1 MPRANSLYQISDLR
15 HYIDA
20 ENFGLLLDTSNAKYN
35 QAIWRRYAN
44 WGTPT
49 DDREWKQG
57 QKKTPIMVR
66 ASILGTHSPKPMR
79 NTEGWS
85 AYGGS
90 IPKIGHGFT
99 INESDLIEIRKNSKL
114 ANLTF
119 GVALT
124 DAFVSNSA
132 NMLGGIHNELSYM
145 TLQALSTGGIK
156 DVSIDGASYDFQ
168 FPIADNHFMSPDSGK
183 EWYKKQSDKLIAN
196 ELADPIKDIQEW
208 QDYLTD
214 TLNLAVDHWKMSKSL
229 LKLLLKHPAVITAYK
244 ASKNYF
250 HPEDVKVVKADVLA
264 WLHNEMEIWMFDVID
279 FKSRHEEDGIPVNDE
294 PAFDKHNM
302 VACSSQ
308 IVPFEMKCMNSIYKD
323 RMGMGGQTNANL
335 YSLVENRIAVL
346 NTWQER
352 PIQNII
358 DCELYAAPV
367 FNNLNEYGVAK
378 CYTD

>member
-1 MPRANSLYQISDLR
+1 MARSNSLYQTTDLR

-20 ENFGLLLDTSNAKYN
+20 ENFGLLLVNTNAKYN
-35 QAIWRRYAN
+35 TAIWRRYAN

-99 INESDLIEIRKNSKL
+99 IDESDLIEIRKNSKL

-124 DAFVSNSA
+124 DSFVTNSD
-132 NMLGGIHNELSYM
+132 NMLGGIHNEISHM
-145 TLQALSTGGIK
+145 TLQALSTAAIK
-156 DVSIDGASYDFQ
+156 EVSIDGASYDFQ
-168 FPIADNHFMSPDSGK
+168 FPIDDNHFMSTDPGK
-183 EWYKKQSDKLIAN
+183 EWYKKQGNKLVAN
-196 ELADPIKDIQEW
+196 EAADPIKDIRDW

-229 LKLLLKHPAVITAYK
+229 LNLLLKHPAVVKAYK

-250 HPEDVKVVKADVLA
+250 HPEDVKVVKADVLS
-264 WLHNEMEIWMFDVID
+264 WLHSEMEIWMFDVID

-308 IVPFEMKCMNSIYKD
+308 IVPFEIKCMNSIYKD

-335 YSLVENRIAVL
+335 YSLVEDRIAVL

-352 PIQNII
+352 PIQNIV

>member
-1 MPRANSLYQISDLR
+1 MPRANSLYQITDLR
-15 HYIDA
+15 HYIGA
-20 ENFGLLLDTSNAKYN
+20 EDFGLLLDTSNAKYN
-35 QAIWRRYAN
+35 QAIWKRYAN

-156 DVSIDGASYDFQ
+156 DVSIDGSSYDFQ

-183 EWYKKQSDKLIAN
+183 EWYKKQSEKLVAN
-196 ELADPIKDIQEW
+196 ETADPIKDIQEW
-208 QDYLTD
+208 QEYLTD

-335 YSLVENRIAVL
+335 YSLVEGRIAVL

>member
-183 EWYKKQSDKLIAN
+183 EWYKKQSEKLVAN
-196 ELADPIKDIQEW
+196 ETADPIKDIQEW
-208 QDYLTD
+208 QEYLTD

-264 WLHNEMEIWMFDVID
+264 WLHNEMEIWMFDVVD

-302 VACSSQ
+302 VAC
-308 IVPFEMKCMNSIYKD
+308 
-323 RMGMGGQTNANL
+323 
-335 YSLVENRIAVL
+335 
-346 NTWQER
+346 
-352 PIQNII
+352 
-358 DCELYAAPV
+358 
-367 FNNLNEYGVAK
+367 
-378 CYTD
+378 

>member
-1 MPRANSLYQISDLR
+1 
-15 HYIDA
+15 
-20 ENFGLLLDTSNAKYN
+20 
-35 QAIWRRYAN
+35 
-44 WGTPT
+44 
-49 DDREWKQG
+49 
-57 QKKTPIMVR
+57 
-66 ASILGTHSPKPMR
+66 
-79 NTEGWS
+79 
-85 AYGGS
+85 
-90 IPKIGHGFT
+90 
-99 INESDLIEIRKNSKL
+99 
-114 ANLTF
+114 
-119 GVALT
+119 
-124 DAFVSNSA
+124 
-132 NMLGGIHNELSYM
+132 
-145 TLQALSTGGIK
+145 
-156 DVSIDGASYDFQ
+156 
-168 FPIADNHFMSPDSGK
+168 
-183 EWYKKQSDKLIAN
+183 
-196 ELADPIKDIQEW
+196 
-208 QDYLTD
+208 
-214 TLNLAVDHWKMSKSL
+214 MSKSL
-229 LKLLLKHPAVITAYK
+229 LKLLLKHPAVIKAYK

-335 YSLVENRIAVL
+335 YSLVEGRIAVL

-367 FNNLNEYGVAK
+367 FNILNEYGVAK

>member
-1 MPRANSLYQISDLR
+1 M
-15 HYIDA
+15 
-20 ENFGLLLDTSNAKYN
+20 LDTTNAKYN

-44 WGTPT
+44 WGMPT

-99 INESDLIEIRKNSKL
+99 INEDDLIEIRKYSKL

-124 DAFVSNSA
+124 DAFVNNSN
-132 NMLGGIHNELSYM
+132 NMLGGIHNELTHMS
-145 TLQALSTGGIK
+145 LQALSKAQINE
-156 DVSIDGASYDFQ
+156 VSIDGAKFDFR
-168 FPIADNHFMSPDSGK
+168 FPVEDSHFVSTDSGK
-183 EWYKKQSDKLIAN
+183 EWYKNQSGKLVAN
-196 ELADPIKDIQEW
+196 ETADPIKDIQDW
-208 QDYLTD
+208 QEYYTD

-229 LKLLLKHPAVITAYK
+229 LKLLLKHPAVIKAYK

-264 WLHNEMEIWMFDVID
+264 WLHNEQEIWMFDVID
-279 FKSRHEEDGIPVNDE
+279 FKSRHEEDGKAVNDE

-323 RMGMGGQTNANL
+323 RMGMGGQTAANL
-335 YSLVENRIAVL
+335 YSLVEGRIAVL

-358 DCELYAAPV
+358 DCELFAAPV
-367 FNNLNEYGVAK
+367 FNNLHEYGIAT

>member
-1 MPRANSLYQISDLR
+1 MARSNSLYQTTDLR

-20 ENFGLLLDTSNAKYN
+20 ENFGLLLDNTNAKYN
-35 QAIWRRYAN
+35 TAIWRRYAN

-99 INESDLIEIRKNSKL
+99 IDESDLIEIRKNSKL

-124 DAFVSNSA
+124 DSFVTNSD
-132 NMLGGIHNELSYM
+132 NMLGGIHNEISHM

-156 DVSIDGASYDFQ
+156 EVSIDGASYDFQ
-168 FPIADNHFMSPDSGK
+168 FPIADNHFMSTDPGK
-183 EWYKKQSDKLIAN
+183 EWYKKQSGKLAAN
-196 ELADPIKDIQEW
+196 EAADPIKDIRDW

-229 LKLLLKHPAVITAYK
+229 LDLLLKHPAVVKAYK

-250 HPEDVKVVKADVLA
+250 HPEDVKVVKADVLS
-264 WLHNEMEIWMFDVID
+264 WLHSEMEIWMFDVID

-308 IVPFEMKCMNSIYKD
+308 IVPFEIKCMNSIYKD

-335 YSLVENRIAVL
+335 YSLVEDRIAVL

-352 PIQNII
+352 PIQNIV

>member
-1 MPRANSLYQISDLR
+1 MPRAKSLYQISDLR

-35 QAIWRRYAN
+35 QAIWKRYAN

-156 DVSIDGASYDFQ
+156 DVSIDGSSYDFQ

-183 EWYKKQSDKLIAN
+183 EWYKKQSEKLVAN
-196 ELADPIKDIQEW
+196 ETADPIKDIQEW
-208 QDYLTD
+208 QEYLTD

-335 YSLVENRIAVL
+335 YSLVEGRIAVL

>member
-1 MPRANSLYQISDLR
+1 MPRVNSLYQISDLR

-35 QAIWRRYAN
+35 QAIWKRYAN

-156 DVSIDGASYDFQ
+156 DVSIDGSSYDFQ

-183 EWYKKQSDKLIAN
+183 EWYKKQSDKLVAN
-196 ELADPIKDIQEW
+196 ETADPIKDIQEW
-208 QDYLTD
+208 QEYLTD

>member
-1 MPRANSLYQISDLR
+1 MSRASSLYQVGDLR
-15 HYIDA
+15 NYIDA
-20 ENFGLLLDTSNAKYN
+20 ENFGVLLDTANAKYN
-35 QAIWRRYAN
+35 EAMWRRYAT

-57 QKKTPIMVR
+57 QKKVPILVR

-90 IPKIGHGFT
+90 MPKIGHGFT
-99 INESDLIEIRKNSKL
+99 IDESDLLEIRKNSKL
-114 ANLTF
+114 ADLTF
-119 GVALT
+119 GVAIT
-124 DAFVSNSA
+124 DSFVSNSSA
-132 NMLGGIHNELSYM
+132 MLGGIHNELTHM
-145 TLQALSTGGIK
+145 TLQALSKAAINEL
-156 DVSIDGASYDFQ
+156 SIDGISYDFQ
-168 FPIADNHFMSPDSGK
+168 FPVADDHFIAPDSGK
-183 EWYKKQSDKLIAN
+183 EWYKMDSGKLVPN
-196 ELADPIKDIQEW
+196 EAADPIKDVQEW
-208 QDYLTD
+208 QEYLSD
-214 TLNLAVDHWKMSKSL
+214 NLNLAVDHWKLSKSL
-229 LKLLLKHPAVITAYK
+229 LKLFINHPAVTGAYK

-264 WLHNEMEIWMFDVID
+264 WLHNEMEIWPFDVID
-279 FKSRHEEDGIPVNDE
+279 FKSRHEEDGKPVNDP

-302 VACSSQ
+302 VACSSA

-335 YSLVENRIAVL
+335 YSLVEGRIAVL

-367 FNNLNEYGVAK
+367 FNNLHEYAIAT

>member
-1 MPRANSLYQISDLR
+1 MARSNSLYPTTDLR

-20 ENFGLLLDTSNAKYN
+20 ENFGLLLDNTNAKYN
-35 QAIWRRYAN
+35 TAIWRRYAN

-99 INESDLIEIRKNSKL
+99 IDESDLIEIRKNSKL

-124 DAFVSNSA
+124 DSFVTNSD
-132 NMLGGIHNELSYM
+132 NMLGGIHNEISHM

-156 DVSIDGASYDFQ
+156 EVSIDGASYDFQ
-168 FPIADNHFMSPDSGK
+168 FPIADNHFMSTDPGK
-183 EWYKKQSDKLIAN
+183 EWYKKQSGKLVAN
-196 ELADPIKDIQEW
+196 EAADPIKDIQDW
-208 QDYLTD
+208 QEYLTD
-214 TLNLAVDHWKMSKSL
+214 TLHLAVDHWKMSKSL
-229 LKLLLKHPAVITAYK
+229 LDLLLKHPAVVKAYK

-250 HPEDVKVVKADVLA
+250 HPEDVKVVKADVLS
-264 WLHNEMEIWMFDVID
+264 WLHSEMEIWMFDVID

-308 IVPFEMKCMNSIYKD
+308 IVPFEIKCMNSIYKD

-335 YSLVENRIAVL
+335 YSLVEDRIAVL

-352 PIQNII
+352 PIQNIV

>member
-1 MPRANSLYQISDLR
+1 MPRANSLYQITDLR
-15 HYIDA
+15 HYIGA
-20 ENFGLLLDTSNAKYN
+20 EDFGLLLDTSNAKYN

-124 DAFVSNSA
+124 DSFVSNSA
-132 NMLGGIHNELSYM
+132 NMLGGVHNELSYM

-156 DVSIDGASYDFQ
+156 DVSIDGSSYDFQ

-183 EWYKKQSDKLIAN
+183 EWYKKQSEKLVAN
-196 ELADPIKDIQEW
+196 ETADPIKDIQEW
-208 QDYLTD
+208 QEYLTD

-229 LKLLLKHPAVITAYK
+229 LKLLLKHPAVISAYK

-335 YSLVENRIAVL
+335 YSLVEGRIAVL

>member
-1 MPRANSLYQISDLR
+1 MPRVNSLYQISDLR

-156 DVSIDGASYDFQ
+156 DVSIDGSSYDFQ

-183 EWYKKQSDKLIAN
+183 EWYKKQSDKLVAN
-196 ELADPIKDIQEW
+196 ETADPIKDIQEW
-208 QDYLTD
+208 QEYLTD

>member
-1 MPRANSLYQISDLR
+1 MPRVNSLYQISDLR

-35 QAIWRRYAN
+35 QAIWKRYAN

-156 DVSIDGASYDFQ
+156 DVSIDGSSYDFQ

-183 EWYKKQSDKLIAN
+183 EWYKKQSEKLVAN
-196 ELADPIKDIQEW
+196 ETADPIKDIQEW
-208 QDYLTD
+208 QEYLTD

-335 YSLVENRIAVL
+335 YSLVEGRIAVL

>member
-1 MPRANSLYQISDLR
+1 MARTNSLYQITDLR

-20 ENFGLLLDTSNAKYN
+20 ENFGLLLDTTNAKYN
-35 QAIWRRYAN
+35 AAIWRRYAA
-44 WGTPT
+44 WGMPT

-85 AYGGS
+85 SYGGS

-99 INESDLIEIRKNSKL
+99 IDESDLIEIRKNSKL
-114 ANLTF
+114 SNLTF

-124 DAFVSNSA
+124 DSFVTNSD
-132 NMLGGIHNELSYM
+132 NMLGGIHNQLSHM
-145 TLQALSTGGIK
+145 TLNALSTGEIRE
-156 DVSIDGASYDFQ
+156 VSIDGASYDFK
-168 FPIADNHFMSPDSGK
+168 FPIDDSHFVSTDTGK
-183 EWYKKQSDKLIAN
+183 EWYKEQSGKIVAN
-196 ELADPIKDIQEW
+196 DSADPIEDIRAW
-208 QDYLTD
+208 QDYYND
-214 TLNLAVDHWKMSKSL
+214 TLNLSVDHWKMSKSL
-229 LKLLLKHPAVITAYK
+229 LKLLLKHPAVVKAYK

-250 HPEDVKVVKADVLA
+250 HPEDVKVVKEDILA

-279 FKSRHEEDGIPVNDE
+279 FKSRHEEDGKPVNDE

-308 IVPFEMKCMNSIYKD
+308 IIPFEMKCMNSIYKD
-323 RMGMGGQTNANL
+323 RMGMGGQTAANL

-352 PIQNII
+352 PIQNIV

-367 FNNLNEYGVAK
+367 FNNIHEYGVAK
-378 CYTD
+378 CYKA